1 MTGHLQAFGP
11 ACYLTGH
18 GPRATGHGRPATRDG
33 WKVEKCV
40 LSSLARVAPAGGL
53 AIRVSMMGRF
63 SSLLKGWIL

>member
-11 ACYLTGH
+11 ACYL
-18 GPRATGHGRPATRDG
+18 TGHGRPATRDG